1 MQDYQAL
8 WYDNAGQL
16 KAVIHYQALW
26 YDNAGQLK
34 AVINYQ
40 ALWTCDMTML
50 LQDG

>member
-1 MQDYQAL
+1 MT
-8 WYDNAGQL
+8 AGQL